1 MFFFQLMLQACDDGI
16 PQRCIT
22 EPLIINVVSD
32 RQPPVFTPTNNYVF
46 TMNETELVGYLIGQV
61 TAVDFDQLVSRP
73 DVQVHFIFHRG

>member
-1 MFFFQLMLQACDDGI
+1 MLQACDDGI

-22 EPLIINVVSD
+22 APLIINVVSD

-73 DVQVHFIFHRG
+73 DIQVHFIFHRG